1 MKRIVLILLATV
13 VVAPALAEDLPGVT
27 KPKPIVQPVPEPED
41 QQAETA
47 RDAIRVGDWDVKVS
61 GSVTVDI
68 GVGSARIPRSRS
80 P

>member
-27 KPKPIVQPVPEPED
+27 RPKPIVQPVPEPDD

-47 RDAIRVGDWDVKVS
+47 KDAIRVGEWDVKLS
-61 GSVTVDI
+61 GSVSVDV
-68 GVGSARIPRSRS
+68 GVGSARKPQR
-80 P
+80 